1 MARLKAIDGLLESF
15 RQQRPL
21 RGGSLII
28 TLFGDSISQHG
39 NSVWLGS
46 IIHALEPFGLNSRLI
61 RTAVHRLGQED
72 WLSSTMVGRRSYYRF
87 TEAGLRRYEKA
98 AQRIYAG
105 TPPVWDG
112 GWTLVICNR
121 LQDEGREALRKELS
135 WLGYGQIASGVLLH
149 PGAARRDLDET
160 LHDLQLADSVV
171 VMDAHTAGIS
181 SEQALRQLAQESWPL
196 QELAGRYEEFLAR
209 FSPLLRAL
217 QRSSGLDPQ
226 QAFQL
231 RTLLVH
237 EYRRILLRDSDLP
250 PQLLPANWV
259 GHAAQHLVRD
269 IYRLAGP
276 AAEAY
281 LEEAMETERGTL
293 PGANP
298 SYKRRF
304 GGL

>member
-1 MARLKAIDGLLESF
+1 MARLKAIDGLLEVF

-46 IIHALEPFGLNSRLI
+46 IIQSLEPFGLNSRLI
-61 RTAVHRLGQED
+61 RTAVHRLSQED
-72 WLSSTMVGRRSYYRF
+72 WLKTRQVGRRSYYSF
-87 TEAGLRRYEKA
+87 TQAGLRRYEKA

-105 TPPVWDG
+105 GPPDWDG
-112 GWTLVICNR
+112 GWTLVICDR
-121 LQDEGREALRKELS
+121 LQDERRERLRKELS
-135 WLGYGQIASGVLLH
+135 WLGYGETSNSVLLH
-149 PGAARRDLDET
+149 AGGERSGLSETLRDLGLTDN
-160 LHDLQLADSVV
+160 VV

-181 SEQALRQLAQESWPL
+181 SEVALRQLAQESWPL
-196 QELAGRYEEFLAR
+196 EELAQRYHDFLAR
-209 FSPLLRAL
+209 FRPLLKSVQSAKL
-217 QRSSGLDPQ
+217 LSAE

-250 PQLLPANWV
+250 AQLLPANWA
-259 GHAAQHLVRD
+259 GHEALELVAN
-269 IYRLAGP
+269 IYRLVEPSAETYLKESMETASGVLP
-276 AAEAY
+276 AAS
-281 LEEAMETERGTL
+281 T
-293 PGANP
+293 
-298 SYKRRF
+298 SYEGRF

>member
-1 MARLKAIDGLLESF
+1 MATLKALDTLLESF

-39 NSVWLGS
+39 NNVWLGS
-46 IIHALEPFGLNSRLI
+46 IINALEPFGLNSRLI

-72 WLSSTMVGRRSYYRF
+72 WLCSQQVGRRSYYSF
-87 TEAGLRRYEKA
+87 TDAGLRRYEKA
-98 AQRIYAG
+98 AERIYAG
-105 TPPVWDG
+105 ESPDWDG
-112 GWTLVICNR
+112 DWTLVICNK
-121 LQDEGREALRKELS
+121 LQDEGRERLRKELS
-135 WLGYGQIASGVLLH
+135 WLGYGEISNSVLLH
-149 PGAARRDLDET
+149 PGGDRRGLDET
-160 LHDLQLADSVV
+160 LHDLGLANSVV

-181 SEQALRQLAQESWPL
+181 SEAALRQLARESWHL
-196 QELAGRYEEFLAR
+196 QELAQRYQDFLTR
-209 FSPLLRAL
+209 FRPLLRSLQSGRAL
-217 QRSSGLDPQ
+217 SNEE
-226 QAFQL
+226 AFQL

-250 PQLLPANWV
+250 AQLLPDNWA
-259 GHAAQHLVRD
+259 GHEALQLMSK
-269 IYRLAGP
+269 IYRLVGP
-276 AAEAY
+276 SAEAY
-281 LEEAMETERGTL
+281 LEQAMETAEGTL